1 MCINGNYFENQSLNQ
16 TALTSV
22 TSSINLR
29 EVFTL
34 VTILLV
40 AELIRI
46 PGLTESL
53 WFDEIWYTLTTFAKP
68 DMMAALVTIPAF
80 EYSYYHVDQKDFQG
94 LTNYKFSVNQ

>member
-16 TALTSV
+16 TAMTSV

-29 EVFTL
+29 EVFAL
-34 VTILLV
+34 AAILLV
-40 AELIRI
+40 AEVNRI

-68 DMMAALVTIPAF
+68 DMMAVLVTIPTF
-80 EYSYYHVDQKDFQG
+80 EYSYYQRHF
-94 LTNYKFSVNQ
+94 TNSA